1 MFSFIVTFPLT
12 SHLLSEIVK
21 LIVSVRIVT
30 VLAFL
35 VVVVDLFAD
44 EHVAFV
50 R

>member
-1 MFSFIVTFPLT
+1 MFSFIVTLPLT

-21 LIVSVRIVT
+21 LIVSLRIVT
-30 VLAFL
+30 EWAFL
-35 VVVVDLFAD
+35 VVGVDLLAD